1 VVVLNTILPV
11 PNSTDRVLVLLEL
24 KIPVASVKLFSTRAP
39 LVNVVVPVATKLN
52 ASLNVVVPD
61 TLLIVNAAI
70 VLPLLMILPVPTM
83 FRVSDANVPPDDN
96 VRSPTMFRV
105 ATGRAKAVVPK
116 LRSLIKLV
124 LVMVTIATP
133 APVSDTLAAL
143 VASPAVAPMLIVLVI
158 EASVV
163 NPPAPVQVNP
173 VAVAIDT
180 TVVAATVVAKTMLF
194 VPNKTDLVLA
204 LLELKIPVVKLKPL
218 RSSVPF
224 VNVVVPVATREGLS
238 PSVSV
243 PPAKLKPIP
252 PSCLLN

>member
-1 VVVLNTILPV
+1 MAAEPPATLPKLNVLVTLMVDWKPPVPDPYVPLLVYVKLVAVGMLKFIRANVVVLNTILPV
-11 PNSTDRVLVLLEL
+11 PNATDRVLVLLEL

-39 LVNVVVPVATKLN
+39 LVNVVVPVATRLN
-52 ASLNVVVPD
+52 APPNVVVPD

-70 VLPLLMILPVPTM
+70 VLPLLIILPVPTM
-83 FRVSDANVPPDDN
+83 FTVADANVPPDDN

-116 LRSLIKLV
+116 LRFLIKLV

-163 NPPAPVQVNP
+163 NPPVPVQVNP

-180 TVVAATVVAKTMLF
+180 TVVAAAVVTRTMLF
-194 VPNKTDLVLA
+194 VPN
-204 LLELKIPVVKLKPL
+204 
-218 RSSVPF
+218 
-224 VNVVVPVATREGLS
+224 ATAR
-238 PSVSV
+238 VSV
-243 PPAKLKPIP
+243 
-252 PSCLLN
+252 